1 MTISRRS
8 LLEGLLGAT
17 AGLALLPVLGGRANA
32 ALPREAE
39 VVVVGAGAA
48 GIAAA
53 RRIVAAGRKVIV
65 VEAASE
71 IGGRCVTDT
80 TSFAAPFDRGAR
92 WLHNPDSNPLVRLAR
107 SSGFAVTP
115 VAPGQKVRIGR
126 RNARSRETE
135 DFLAAFVRASRAIS
149 DASRG
154 KSDISCA
161 AALPN
166 DLGDWAATIEYVL
179 GPATTSKDLRAL
191 SAMDAVRTLDRTALL
206 GCPQG
211 VGSLLTQLASSLPI
225 ALSTPVKRIV
235 WSGRDLAVETTAGRI
250 GARAIIV
257 TASTNVLT
265 SGNLAF
271 SPELP
276 KRQLDAAA
284 RLSLGSIDRI
294 ALQFKGNPLGL
305 SRDETIIE
313 RADDIRTATLV
324 GNIGGTSLCTVDVAG
339 SFGRQL
345 AAQGE
350 AAMQDFAIEWLGKL
364 FGSDI
369 AGAVERKAVTRWN
382 EMPYVLGAMSAAEP
396 GGQPSRKVLGEP
408 LGNLFF
414 AGEATHETLFGTVQ
428 GAWESGERA
437 ADAALKKIGA
447 VKEPAPEKP
456 VRKQK
461 PRREPQRQREQRPPA
476 TASGTPSWWR

>member
-135 DFLAAFVRASRAIS
+135 DFLAAYVRATRAIG

-179 GPATTSKDLRAL
+179 GPA
-191 SAMDAVRTLDRTALL
+191 
-206 GCPQG
+206 
-211 VGSLLTQLASSLPI
+211 
-225 ALSTPVKRIV
+225 
-235 WSGRDLAVETTAGRI
+235 
-250 GARAIIV
+250 
-257 TASTNVLT
+257 
-265 SGNLAF
+265 
-271 SPELP
+271 
-276 KRQLDAAA
+276 
-284 RLSLGSIDRI
+284 
-294 ALQFKGNPLGL
+294 
-305 SRDETIIE
+305 
-313 RADDIRTATLV
+313 
-324 GNIGGTSLCTVDVAG
+324 
-339 SFGRQL
+339 
-345 AAQGE
+345 
-350 AAMQDFAIEWLGKL
+350 
-364 FGSDI
+364 
-369 AGAVERKAVTRWN
+369 
-382 EMPYVLGAMSAAEP
+382 
-396 GGQPSRKVLGEP
+396 
-408 LGNLFF
+408 
-414 AGEATHETLFGTVQ
+414 
-428 GAWESGERA
+428 
-437 ADAALKKIGA
+437 
-447 VKEPAPEKP
+447 
-456 VRKQK
+456 
-461 PRREPQRQREQRPPA
+461 
-476 TASGTPSWWR
+476 